1 MISLSTPP
9 SKTCLVCAAAAAP
22 YACPRCFAAYCS
34 AACFARHG
42 ARCTEA
48 FFRESARA
56 ELALRRAEDADADA
70 GAGAG
75 LGAGAGT
82 SAGEARRSA
91 LAALARGGEAPH
103 ARIRVDADAD
113 AGCAGANADADACA
127 GDEAEADADVDAAA
141 AAVERLEF
149 LRDAHERDA
158 ASAVAALTPDERV
171 RLARAAARGDLS
183 DAALREWQPWWTRP
197 LVHHRLAVAA
207 ALAEAGAA
215 APAAAD
221 ADAVEAPP
229 PCLLLSVRAALPPLS
244 ALLGERRA
252 ASPLLRFSVV
262 DVLLAYAH
270 TQRLFGGV
278 SAVSCSSSG
287 GEGAGADANEAAA
300 VLLAVSRVLS
310 EDARHV
316 SVAAACASAAEAS
329 LAAPV
334 RRTAAADARTALLLL
349 QDGADL
355 LREPHFVVDALADAR
370 DLVAAA
376 AAGAAADAR
385 ARGARRAGAAALDA
399 AARKL
404 HFLASWARETLVA
417 SDEGSS
423 FDRVAAGVESG
434 AAVCAS
440 LRRAVCDVLAEHLEF
455 ARASEAVVRAVRE

>member
-1 MISLSTPP
+1 MGG
-9 SKTCLVCAAAAAP
+9 KN
-22 YACPRCFAAYCS
+22 
-34 AACFARHG
+34 
-42 ARCTEA
+42 A
-48 FFRESARA
+48 FIV
-56 ELALRRAEDADADA
+56 LD
-70 GAGAG
+70 
-75 LGAGAGT
+75 
-82 SAGEARRSA
+82 
-91 LAALARGGEAPH
+91 
-103 ARIRVDADAD
+103 
-113 AGCAGANADADACA
+113 
-127 GDEAEADADVDAAA
+127 DADVEAAA

-149 LRDAHERDA
+149 LRTAHERDA
-158 ASAVAALTPDERV
+158 ASAVAALTADERA
-171 RLARAAARGDLS
+171 RLARAGARGDLS

-207 ALAEAGAA
+207 ALAEVGAA
-215 APAAAD
+215 ATAAPD

-229 PCLLLSVRAALPPLS
+229 PCLLLSSRPALPPLS
-244 ALLGERRA
+244 ELLGERRA

-278 SAVSCSSSG
+278 SAVSSSSSSG
-287 GEGAGADANEAAA
+287 GEGAAGAGADVTEAAA

-329 LAAPV
+329 LAASV
-334 RRTAAADARTALLLL
+334 RRTASADSRPALLLQ

-355 LREPHFVVDALADAR
+355 LREPHFVVDALTDAR

-376 AAGAAADAR
+376 AAGVAADAARVRGTRR
-385 ARGARRAGAAALDA
+385 AGAAAGAAALDA

-434 AAVCAS
+434 AAVCSA
-440 LRRAVCDVLAEHLEF
+440 LRSAVCDVLAEQLEF
-455 ARASEAVVRAVRE
+455 ARASEAVVRATHD

>member
-1 MISLSTPP
+1 
-9 SKTCLVCAAAAAP
+9 
-22 YACPRCFAAYCS
+22 
-34 AACFARHG
+34 
-42 ARCTEA
+42 
-48 FFRESARA
+48 
-56 ELALRRAEDADADA
+56 
-70 GAGAG
+70 
-75 LGAGAGT
+75 
-82 SAGEARRSA
+82 
-91 LAALARGGEAPH
+91 
-103 ARIRVDADAD
+103 VDADAD
-113 AGCAGANADADACA
+113 ADACYAGVDAVADADST
-127 GDEAEADADVDAAA
+127 GAEADADVEAAA

-149 LRDAHERDA
+149 LRIAHERDA
-158 ASAVAALTPDERV
+158 ASAVAALTADERA

-183 DAALREWQPWWTRP
+183 DVALREWQPWWARP

-207 ALAEAGAA
+207 ALAEVGAA
-215 APAAAD
+215 APAAPD

-229 PCLLLSVRAALPPLS
+229 PCLLLSLRPALPPLS
-244 ALLGERRA
+244 ELLGERRA

-278 SAVSCSSSG
+278 SAVSSSSSSG
-287 GEGAGADANEAAA
+287 GEGAAGAGGADVTEAAA

-316 SVAAACASAAEAS
+316 SVAAACASAAAAS
-329 LAAPV
+329 LAASV
-334 RRTAAADARTALLLL
+334 RRTAAADSRTALLLL

-376 AAGAAADAR
+376 AAGAAADAARVRGTRR
-385 ARGARRAGAAALDA
+385 AGAAAGAAALDA

-434 AAVCAS
+434 AAVCSA
-440 LRRAVCDVLAEHLEF
+440 LRSAVCDVLAEQLEF
-455 ARASEAVVRAVRE
+455 ARASEAVVRATHE